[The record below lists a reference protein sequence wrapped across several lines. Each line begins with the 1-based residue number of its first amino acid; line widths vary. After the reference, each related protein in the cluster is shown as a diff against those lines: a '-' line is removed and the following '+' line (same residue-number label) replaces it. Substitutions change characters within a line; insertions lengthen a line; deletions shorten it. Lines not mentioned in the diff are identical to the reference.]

1 MSIHRPYA
9 MKKMLITLLLLISV
23 LSARGQAAQRA
34 YEALE
39 PADRELIE
47 SAIGLVDSGMAE
59 AALEDFDY
67 LYKKYPDNYLVLYE
81 RMYTLYELKRYHAV
95 IMDRDKLLD
104 REDATELCYQIVG
117 NAYDMYGDPK
127 NAARTY
133 RAGLER
139 FPDSGSLYLELGNLS
154 LHAQDYAEAIK
165 LYNEGIGVEPNFASN
180 YYRAAQLY
188 LDSEAQ
194 KVWGLIY
201 AETAVLLAPNNTD
214 RHYEMA
220 QGIVDCYRRNI
231 AYKDSTR
238 LALEVDLVPATDI
251 TIDPDTKQ
259 VFMAFP
265 GVYEMLVLLSAGT
278 ALLKAELTWSIPQ
291 LIQMRKKLVEF
302 YYSLTGAM
310 YGPAMYLLE
319 FQKQVIDAGH
329 WDAYN
334 YFLFMNT
341 DPESLEAWFNE
352 HEDDFTAFISWYND
366 NAFFLGDTGED
377 GIIRSVDPASIY
389 RYYEPQTLESWLK
402 LQNSLRPT
410 D

>member
-23 LSARGQAAQRA
+23 LSAQGQAAQRA

-265 GVYEMLVLLSAGT
+265 GVYEMLVLLSART
-278 ALLKAELTWSIPQ
+278 ALLKAERTWSIHL